1 MAKASERPHQLIIRS
16 RQHDAGEIVVA
27 VQDSGVGI
35 DAEAADR
42 LFVAFFTTKPGGMG
56 MGLSICRSIIED
68 HDGKLWASGNDGPGA
83 TFQFTVPVH
92 RGSA

>member
-1 MAKASERPHQLIIRS
+1 MAAA
-16 RQHDAGEIVVA
+16 AGAMMLVSVE
-27 VQDSGVGI
+27 GVTQ
-35 DAEAADR
+35 AP
-42 LFVAFFTTKPGGMG
+42 PGGGPPRGMG

-92 RGSA
+92 GASA

>member
-1 MAKASERPHQLIIRS
+1 
-16 RQHDAGEIVVA
+16 
-27 VQDSGVGI
+27 
-35 DAEAADR
+35 
-42 LFVAFFTTKPGGMG
+42 MG

-92 RGSA
+92 GASA